1 MSVALPMVVNMRN
14 LRLRLSLIGLSIFAL
29 LILDFLP
36 GPWIN
41 EMRYADSTFSY
52 VVMGLIFYCA
62 IYFLGLQSLEYF
74 RLPRIHF
81 KTLLALAVASPFVI
95 AGIANSDNI
104 HLKPWVAVRG
114 IGFLLAI
121 GFGEEMFSRG
131 FTYGVLRRFGNVR
144 AIFFSSALFGLLHLN
159 LYIGAEWNGW
169 LAYSHVMNTFGFG
182 VFVCALMIVTRSI
195 WVAVIF
201 HALSDWSIVFDKAFI
216 DTGNEAKW
224 PAGLWQGLSSPLF
237 DMALFCGLA
246 MLLLWIDRASVPAWM
261 HRLMLKWKLVKPEY
275 ELTA

>member
-1 MSVALPMVVNMRN
+1 MALLMVVAMRN
-14 LRLRLSLIGLSIFAL
+14 LRLGFSLIGLSIFAL

-36 GPWIN
+36 GPWVN

-62 IYFLGLQSLEYF
+62 TYFLGLQSLEFF

-81 KTLLALAVASPFVI
+81 KTLLALLVASFFVI
-95 AGIANSDNI
+95 AGIANSENA

-121 GFGEEMFSRG
+121 GFGEEMLSRG

-144 AIFFSSALFGLLHLN
+144 AIFVSSVLFGMLHLN
-159 LYIGAEWNGW
+159 LYVGADWDSW
-169 LAYSHVMNTFGFG
+169 QAYSHVMNTFGFG
-182 VFVCALMIVTRSI
+182 VFICTLMIVTRSI

-201 HALSDWSIVFDKAFI
+201 HALCDWSIVFEKAFI
-216 DTGNEAKW
+216 DTGDESKW
-224 PAGLWQGLSSPLF
+224 QPGLWEGLSSPLF
-237 DMALFCGLA
+237 EVFIFCGLA
-246 MLLLWIDRASVPAWM
+246 MVLLWVDRGSVPAWM
-261 HRLMLKWKLVKPEY
+261 LRLMLKWKLVKPGY